1 LALIDTTQMRQGTFV
16 EISGDPHVIVTYQHV
31 KPGKGSAFVRMRLKS
46 LTTGA
51 VLDKTIKSGETLPA
65 AEIAKRQMQYLYDSG
80 DSLVL
85 MDQENYEQLEVP
97 RANIENVDLMTENCL
112 VEVLLHAERPIMVEL
127 PNFVILEVAQT
138 DPPDRQGKMK
148 AATLSTGAVVQV
160 PAFISRGE
168 KLKIDTRERK
178 YVERA

>member
-16 EISGDPHVIVTYQHV
+16 EIGGDPHVIVTYQHV
-31 KPGKGSAFVRMRLKS
+31 KPGKGGAFVRMRLKS

-85 MDQENYEQLEVP
+85 MDQESFEQLEVP
-97 RANIENVDLMTENCL
+97 RANIENVDLMTENCT

-127 PNFVILEVAQT
+127 PNFVVLEVVET

-160 PAFISRGE
+160 PAFIARGE

>member
-16 EISGDPHVIVTYQHV
+16 EIGGDPHVIVTYQHV

-46 LTTGA
+46 LTTGS

-85 MDQENYEQLEVP
+85 MDQESFEQLEVP
-97 RANIENVDLMTENCL
+97 RANIEN
-112 VEVLLHAERPIMVEL
+112 P
-127 PNFVILEVAQT
+127 
-138 DPPDRQGKMK
+138 
-148 AATLSTGAVVQV
+148 
-160 PAFISRGE
+160 
-168 KLKIDTRERK
+168 
-178 YVERA
+178 